1 MTMRKSNQE
10 IKDRSTIE
18 QILKKAKICR
28 IAMKDGDMPYLL
40 AFNYGYHQNQLYI
53 HSAPEGKKLRL
64 LSKNNDVCFEVEDTI
79 RIIENDK
86 PCKWSTAYRSVIGY
100 GKARIINDLKQKQ
113 EALKIIMAHHGAA
126 GEMKFDEGQVQS
138 LVIIN
143 VEINSLTAKQSG
155 NWDRLVQHS
164 AVNLESTRLRLK
176 EVAYKD
182 TGNIHRLHSIPEVDE
197 FNTLG
202 IPGSLNDSEKLVL
215 EMLDEQLKYPRTSYT
230 WVIEQKEN
238 SEFVGITGLILSG
251 DKFRL
256 GEIYYKLLPSFWGKG
271 YATEVAR
278 TLVNAGFERFHLHKV
293 EAGVA
298 VENQRSIKVLEKCG
312 MTREGLRRKILP
324 IRGKWTD
331 SYHYAIVED
340 DPRQW

>member
-1 MTMRKSNQE
+1 MRKLNQE
-10 IKDRSTIE
+10 ITDKHIIE
-18 QILKKAKICR
+18 QILQKAKICR
-28 IAMKDGDMPYLL
+28 VAMNGGNFPYLL
-40 AFNYGYHQNQLYI
+40 PFNYGYSMNQIFI
-53 HSAPEGKKLRL
+53 HSASKGKKIEL
-64 LSKNNDVCFEVEDTI
+64 LSLNPQVSFEIEDNI
-79 RIIENDK
+79 HIIDNED
-86 PCKWSTAYRSVIGY
+86 PCKWSTAYRSIIGQ
-100 GKARIINDLKQKQ
+100 GKVQIITDFEQKQ
-113 EALKIIMAHHGAA
+113 EALKVIMKQHGADDDMLFN
-126 GEMKFDEGQVQS
+126 ENQVKS
-138 LVIIN
+138 LVILKIN
-143 VEINSLTAKQSG
+143 IITLSGKQSA
-155 NWDRLVQHS
+155 NWNRLFEKSFIQ
-164 AVNLESTRLRLK
+164 LESNRLHLK
-176 EVAYKD
+176 EVERTD
-182 TGNIHRLHSIPEVDE
+182 VDNIHLLHSIPEVDE

-202 IPGSLNDSEKLVL
+202 IPGSLIDSEKHVL
-215 EMLDEQLKYPRTSYT
+215 EMLDEQHKYPRTSYT

-278 TLVNAGFERFHLHKV
+278 TLVKAGFERFHLHKV

-340 DPRQW
+340 DPRNW